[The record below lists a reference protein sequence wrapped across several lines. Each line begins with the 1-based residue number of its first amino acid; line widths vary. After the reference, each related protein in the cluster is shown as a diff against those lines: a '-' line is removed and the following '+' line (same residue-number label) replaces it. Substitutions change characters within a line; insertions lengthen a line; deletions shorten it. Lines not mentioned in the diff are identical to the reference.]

1 MRHLILVID
10 NEFQLP
16 GVLREGLAPIGF
28 DVVWANVVAILGN
41 EWLKKTQFE
50 GIILNFDMRDHPG
63 MTVLERL
70 HEQGVE
76 IPVIVMS
83 SLSPPEQL
91 EEAVRKGARD
101 YIVKPFDTALLR
113 EKCLRHFQP
122 TAIMMSGDRWRTRD
136 SSMWSK

>member
-10 NEFQLP
+10 NEFEIP
-16 GVLREGLAPIGF
+16 GVLREGLTPIGF
-28 DVVWANVVAILGN
+28 DVVWVNVMAILGN

-76 IPVIVMS
+76 SPAIVMS
-83 SLSPPEQL
+83 SLSSRERL

-101 YIVKPFDTALLR
+101 YIVKPFDTALLQ
-113 EKCLRHFQP
+113 EKCLRHFSP
-122 TAIMMSGDRWRTRD
+122 PSSCPAIDGSH
-136 SSMWSK
+136 

>member
-10 NEFQLP
+10 NEFEIP
-16 GVLREGLAPIGF
+16 GVLREGLTPIGF
-28 DVVWANVVAILGN
+28 DVVWVNVVAILGN
-41 EWLKKTQFE
+41 EWLKKTKFE

-63 MTVLERL
+63 MAVLERL

-83 SLSPPEQL
+83 SLPSHERL

-101 YIVKPFDTALLR
+101 YIVKPFDAALLQ
-113 EKCLRHFQP
+113 EKCLRHFSP
-122 TAIMMSGDRWRTRD
+122 PPS
-136 SSMWSK
+136 

>member
-1 MRHLILVID
+1 M
-10 NEFQLP
+10 
-16 GVLREGLAPIGF
+16 A
-28 DVVWANVVAILGN
+28 
-41 EWLKKTQFE
+41 
-50 GIILNFDMRDHPG
+50 
-63 MTVLERL
+63 VLERL

-83 SLSPPEQL
+83 SLSPREQL

-113 EKCLRHFQP
+113 EKCLGFQP
-122 TAIMMSGDRWRTRD
+122 TVIMMSGDRWRTGD

>member
-10 NEFQLP
+10 NEFEIP
-16 GVLREGLAPIGF
+16 GVLREGLTPIGF
-28 DVVWANVVAILGN
+28 DVVWVNVMAILGN

-70 HEQGVE
+70 HEQGVK

-83 SLSPPEQL
+83 SRSSRERL

-101 YIVKPFDTALLR
+101 YIVKPFDTALLQ
-113 EKCLRHFQP
+113 EKCLRHISP
-122 TAIMMSGDRWRTRD
+122 PSSYPAIDGSH
-136 SSMWSK
+136 